1 MADRAEADGILPRT
15 PILQVLAEGAAR
27 VSAARAR
34 AGAGEADGRARGHD
48 GSSGE
53 AVATPGAE
61 R

>member
-1 MADRAEADGILPRT
+1 MAARAEADGILPRT
-15 PILQVLAEGAAR
+15 PILQVLAEGAR

-34 AGAGEADGRARGHD
+34 AGAGEADDRARGRD

-53 AVATPGAE
+53 AVATFGGE